1 LGIRSDFGNLPPNI
15 LRRKWNS
22 EKSKIEIYTII
33 AALSV
38 IAANF
43 SIDNLPILLKNS
55 VLFLAIGFISI
66 IITTVFL
73 FRSYRN
79 HEIYTTKE
87 IRKEYENSI
96 LMDGKKLIS
105 AIEIK
110 PLYLENLSMREKAL
124 IQRTLSEIWKDVPE
138 EVILISLNYNGKSL
152 SLEKSNE
159 AVKSYIELTNSFLSN
174 TYYFRHFLVL
184 IKKRLDNEANGFG
197 ESLNIISGNL
207 ERIGIENTILRNDE
221 IEKLLGEI
229 P

>member
-1 LGIRSDFGNLPPNI
+1 MVELP
-15 LRRKWNS
+15 
-22 EKSKIEIYTII
+22 
-33 AALSV
+33 
-38 IAANF
+38 
-43 SIDNLPILLKNS
+43 
-55 VLFLAIGFISI
+55 
-66 IITTVFL
+66 
-73 FRSYRN
+73 
-79 HEIYTTKE
+79 
-87 IRKEYENSI
+87 
-96 LMDGKKLIS
+96 
-105 AIEIK
+105 
-110 PLYLENLSMREKAL
+110 

>member
-1 LGIRSDFGNLPPNI
+1 M
-15 LRRKWNS
+15 RRKWNS